1 MKRLQAAILA
11 LCFAAALPSAALAQ
25 DDEQGKTPED
35 LAREAEELARETAK
49 TLMDALQLFINRIP
63 QYESPEILENG
74 DIIIRRKRVPADP
87 PPEREPDDTDTIDS
101 TRT

>member
-1 MKRLQAAILA
+1 
-11 LCFAAALPSAALAQ
+11 
-25 DDEQGKTPED
+25 
-35 LAREAEELARETAK
+35 
-49 TLMDALQLFINRIP
+49 MDALQLFINRIP